1 MSPPVVFIFRDCPP
15 PHLMALAEWGF
26 SVTSLSRCPGVEHV
40 ADVRSYIEGRFVII
54 VGDREL
60 AEELGVGHATVAE
73 VICLTDS
80 KCNNFE
86 SADVTTELAGVL
98 ADNLTKLHQ
107 GRKPPT
113 RHRHVTPAELSTR
126 RLLP

>member
-1 MSPPVVFIFRDCPP
+1 M
-15 PHLMALAEWGF
+15 
-26 SVTSLSRCPGVEHV
+26 EHV
-40 ADVRSYIEGRFVII
+40 ADVKSYIEGRFVII
-54 VGDREL
+54 VGDRKL

-80 KCNNFE
+80 KYNNFE

-126 RLLP
+126 RLLPRPA